1 LEATDVVVTL
11 LSGGLGMVAKVVQ
24 LLDIAV
30 AFLCVFVGFWAAI
43 IQILGVIVCLCYPT
57 ANLLEAL
64 ARRLRR
70 TYEYF
75 MAEYPNRLFFLG
87 TILALLLS
95 TCFLVYSHWSYRKHW
110 SWRKD
115 HEVEALMKELE
126 KMRYRPPY

>member
-1 LEATDVVVTL
+1 
-11 LSGGLGMVAKVVQ
+11 MVAKVVQ

-30 AFLCVFVGFWAAI
+30 AFLCVFVAFWTAI

-75 MAEYPNRLFFLG
+75 MSEYPNRLFFLG

-110 SWRKD
+110 SWKKD
-115 HEVEALMKELE
+115 HEVETLIKEWE
-126 KMRYRPPY
+126 KMQNRLPY